1 MVKKQL
7 KQSNSRIRRQRQK
20 GQKHGLAFSVFK
32 QLCGKLLSKRGIDV
46 LIGCPLLQ
54 KQQP

>member
-20 GQKHGLAFSVFK
+20 GRKHGLAFSVFK
-32 QLCGKLLSKRGIDV
+32 QLSGELLSKRGIDV